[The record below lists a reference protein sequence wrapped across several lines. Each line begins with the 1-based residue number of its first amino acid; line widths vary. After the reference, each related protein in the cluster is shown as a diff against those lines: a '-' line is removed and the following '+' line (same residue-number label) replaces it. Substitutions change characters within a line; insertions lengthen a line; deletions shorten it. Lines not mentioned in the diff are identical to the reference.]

1 MPRTHHQS
9 RPRHGRRNPHRRETA
24 VNANLPKPAS
34 RPHRPRDEGK
44 IIAVDTSI
52 HSVVV
57 PSVAA
62 NAARSL
68 RDAIMQGHLAPGQ
81 KLVEAEFAAAL
92 DISRPSLREALRTL
106 QAERLVE
113 LIPHRGPFVAKLGPM
128 EVEQIHEVWA
138 LLTGEAVFD
147 FVAVAGAADLAAIA
161 RALAKIRRM
170 ARRGNVLRRIEAI
183 NKFFGLILSKTGNA
197 ILAAMVG
204 SLVCRINFL
213 RARSLSDQ
221 AQALRCAK
229 EIAAIAR
236 HIEAKNARGAR
247 AATWKHIE
255 SVCSAALL
263 IRARPALEAPEVT
276 RLLRRS
282 RRRASADWYKSTKIG
297 RAPRA

>member
-1 MPRTHHQS
+1 M
-9 RPRHGRRNPHRRETA
+9 
-24 VNANLPKPAS
+24 NANLPKPVY
-34 RPHRPRDEGK
+34 RPDTTRHEYRRRLSEYGKEGK
-44 IIAVDTSI
+44 IVVGAAVES
-52 HSVVV
+52 SVHNVV
-57 PSVAA
+57 LPSVAA
-62 NAARSL
+62 DAARSL

-81 KLVEAEFAAAL
+81 KLVEAELAAAL

-106 QAERLVE
+106 QAEQLVE
-113 LIPHRGPFVAKLGPM
+113 LIPHRGPFVAKLGPT

-147 FVAVAGAADLAAIA
+147 FVAVARPGDLAAIT
-161 RALAKIRRM
+161 RALANIRRT
-170 ARRGNVLRRIEAI
+170 ARNGNVLRRIEAI

-221 AQALRCAK
+221 AQALRYAQ

-236 HIEAKNARGAR
+236 HIEAKNARRAR
-247 AATWKHIE
+247 AATWKHIA

-263 IRARPALEAPEVT
+263 IRPPPAPGTPEVT
-276 RLLRRS
+276 RLLRR

-297 RAPRA
+297 RARRT